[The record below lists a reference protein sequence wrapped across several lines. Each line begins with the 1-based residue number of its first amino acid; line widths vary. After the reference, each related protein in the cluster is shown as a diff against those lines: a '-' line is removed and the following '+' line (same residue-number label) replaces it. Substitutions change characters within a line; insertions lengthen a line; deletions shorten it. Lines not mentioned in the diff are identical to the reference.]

1 MEKTAI
7 SPIGLDVLDQVRF
20 DDIRRFD
27 ERMRKQ
33 EMEFDKTERP
43 KEQAPSQW
51 DLGLD
56 DGGYDEPSVATKPTT
71 RPTQPTPREE
81 DIDEFLK
88 GSGLDEK

>member
-1 MEKTAI
+1 MEKVGM
-7 SPIGLDVLDQVRF
+7 SPIGLDVLDRVRF

-27 ERMRKQ
+27 EKMQKQ
-33 EMEFDKTERP
+33 EMELDKTERP

-56 DGGYDEPSVATKPTT
+56 NSGYYQRSVPT
-71 RPTQPTPREE
+71 RPTMPSKDFSAK
-81 DIDEFLK
+81 DIDQFLK